1 MRKRQM
7 SGNDVKIT
15 ETERW
20 YIEGVDVNEVDMS
33 EKHW

>member
-7 SGNDVKIT
+7 SGNDVKISVTDRWFT
-15 ETERW
+15 EGT
-20 YIEGVDVNEVDMS
+20 DVNEVNIE